1 MPETRP
7 FRKLPVSVRFRELYG
22 SYEAHRHRQETAS
35 QPTQEARQDC
45 RDRQPIVTAKK
56 PAKRQ
61 APWADDGQPVL
72 EEVREFFKRMMR
84 PPGA

>member
-1 MPETRP
+1 MKRIVTAKRP
-7 FRKLPVSVRFRELYG
+7 PRNRRRKPAKTVEIVN
-22 SYEAHRHRQETAS
+22 
-35 QPTQEARQDC
+35 
-45 RDRQPIVTAKK
+45 PIVTAKK
-56 PAKRQ
+56 PAKSQ